1 MPARKPRG
9 RKPVDAPA
17 DMAALDAVF
26 GALAHASR
34 RQVLQLLHLRGGAMT
49 SRQIAE
55 RFSCEWATMSRHF
68 KVLVDAGLVAVSRRG
83 RERIY
88 RLDRKRLNA
97 SIKSWLK
104 WLDP

>member
-1 MPARKPRG
+1 MPRRPR
-9 RKPVDAPA
+9 PSALD

-26 GALAHASR
+26 GALAHARR

-68 KVLVDAGLVAVSRRG
+68 KVLEGAGLVSVVKRG
-83 RERIY
+83 RERVY
-88 RLDRKRLNA
+88 RLERRALTRR
-97 SIKSWLK
+97 IRSWLR
-104 WLDP
+104 WLS